1 MNPASVHN
9 YTDDSGNPVGDVDFF
24 DDAASINVL
33 SKLWAQVIPSANIY
47 AFAEIGLSAGFGII
61 IDSSTNGY
69 GPIEESGKPSYSG
82 LEEEDVLEFLLW
94 QSSSS
99 NDVFSFN
106 VTAVEGPIPG
116 LETEHLD
123 THNRSMPAIGIRCTA
138 SSVTGNAKINGLA
151 GTFSGFSRF
160 DPDRSPVFGVSRFGI
175 GMPVMLLQGNMS
187 EVSMSDN
194 FIDIYAGDFTYSWG
208 DSFTVDYTLIS
219 TNINWIQPLFT
230 AASMQS
236 KPLAGGFV
244 NWGLGTCGARGV

>member
-1 MNPASVHN
+1 
-9 YTDDSGNPVGDVDFF
+9 
-24 DDAASINVL
+24 
-33 SKLWAQVIPSANIY
+33 
-47 AFAEIGLSAGFGII
+47 
-61 IDSSTNGY
+61 
-69 GPIEESGKPSYSG
+69 
-82 LEEEDVLEFLLW
+82 LEFLLW

-160 DPDRSPVFGVSRFGI
+160 DPDRSPVFGVPRFGI
-175 GMPVMLLQGNMS
+175 GMPVMLLQVNMS

-219 TNINWIQPLFT
+219 TNITWIQPLLT

-236 KPLAGGFV
+236 KPLPGGFV
-244 NWGLGTCGARGV
+244 NYLSFMQARDLERAVQEAYKHYALQLMFNGQKGIVD